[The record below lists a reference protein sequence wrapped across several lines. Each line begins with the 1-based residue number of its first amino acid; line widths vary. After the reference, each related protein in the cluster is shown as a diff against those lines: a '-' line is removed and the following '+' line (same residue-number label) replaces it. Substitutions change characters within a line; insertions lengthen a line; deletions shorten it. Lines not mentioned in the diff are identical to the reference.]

1 MSTGVSEPETKPAK
15 NFSVH
20 CKYDTGEINHEL
32 FSRIHIRLKENLRHP
47 AVVDL
52 LNSARVDG
60 RQVFIM
66 GNGGSASTATH
77 MACDIAKNTAMPG
90 QTRIKAISLND
101 NMAFFSALANDNGY
115 ENVFSEQL
123 INLVQ
128 PGDIVLAISA
138 SGNSP
143 NVLKAIETAK
153 AHNAFTI
160 GWSGYEGGK
169 LSKIADLSLVVHN
182 HCIEQIEDIHLMLE
196 HMVVQALR
204 RAAQAQPSAN

>member
-1 MSTGVSEPETKPAK
+1 MNFFQEYTSELKKTLDNLPWAK
-15 NFSVH
+15 LQQIV
-20 CKYDTGEINHEL
+20 EILHRA
-32 FSRIHIRLKENLRHP
+32 RIE
-47 AVVDL
+47 
-52 LNSARVDG
+52 G

-77 MACDIAKNTAMPG
+77 MACDIGKNTAFPG
-90 QTRIKAISLND
+90 YPRIRAISLND

-115 ENVFSEQL
+115 ENVFAEQL
-123 INLVQ
+123 LNLVR
-128 PGDIVLAISA
+128 PGDVVIAISA

-153 AHNAFTI
+153 QHSAYTI

-169 LSKIADLSLVVHN
+169 LAKLADLSIVVHN
-182 HCIEQIEDIHLMLE
+182 NCIEQIEDIHLMLE

-204 RAAQAQPSAN
+204 HIIQKPPSKISDVLALA

>member
-1 MSTGVSEPETKPAK
+1 M
-15 NFSVH
+15 NFFQE
-20 CKYDTGEINHEL
+20 YTGE
-32 FSRIHIRLKENLRHP
+32 LKRTLDNLP
-47 AVVDL
+47 FDKLQQVVDVL
-52 LNSARVDG
+52 HKARIEG

-77 MACDIAKNTAMPG
+77 MACDIGKNTATPG
-90 QTRIKAISLND
+90 YPRMRAIALND

-123 INLVQ
+123 LNLVQ

-153 AHNAFTI
+153 EHNAFTI

-169 LSKIADLSLVVHN
+169 LSKLADLSIVVHN
-182 HCIEQIEDIHLMLE
+182 HCIEQVEDIHLMLE
-196 HMVVQALR
+196 HMIVHGLR
-204 RAAQAQPSAN
+204 RAIQQ